1 MLFYAAIAISQGK
14 RILISEELEQV
25 GIVPTGFETF
35 SVDAAFRRFVLLEQ
49 IEGDAV

>member
-1 MLFYAAIAISQGK
+1 MQPEAGTEQGK
-14 RILISEELEQV
+14 RILISEEFEQA